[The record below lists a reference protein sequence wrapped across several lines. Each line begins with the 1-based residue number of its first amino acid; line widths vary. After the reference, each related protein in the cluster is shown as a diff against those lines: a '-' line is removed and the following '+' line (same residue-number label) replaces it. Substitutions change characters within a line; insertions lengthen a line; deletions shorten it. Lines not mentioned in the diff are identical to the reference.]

1 MPGTREQNQH
11 DKDVEEFLAKGG
23 EIQKFGYGERTENL
37 ETSYSF
43 YGRRKK
49 PAATAATAD
58 AKKPA
63 KKK

>member
-1 MPGTREQNQH
+1 MNPPPREQNQH

-23 EIQKFGYGERTENL
+23 EIQKFGYGER
-37 ETSYSF
+37 
-43 YGRRKK
+43 RKK
-49 PAATAATAD
+49 PAAAAD